1 MTSVNPTSSTLGTEP
16 LTPPPGVKFETPE
29 QEQVYRASL
38 EFERAFVQQMLKP
51 MQNAG
56 SLLGDED
63 SGGAGTDGYKDMA
76 QDQLTQAILD
86 GGGLGLAASLYG
98 QMAEA
103 IGVSTETT
111 PTNPATGATS

>member
-1 MTSVNPTSSTLGTEP
+1 M
-16 LTPPPGVKFETPE
+16 
-29 QEQVYRASL
+29 YRASL
-38 EFERAFVQQMLKP
+38 EFERVFVQQMLKP

-63 SGGAGTDGYKDMA
+63 GGASGAGTDGYKDMA

-86 GGGLGLAASLYG
+86 GGGLGLAASMYG

-103 IGVSTETT
+103 MGIASK
-111 PTNPATGATS
+111 PAAAGGAQAAARPEAAA